1 LVSGYNML
9 RIRVSRNF
17 RSGLSE
23 ILMKRWCKLA
33 SIFLG
38 HPEIWQRSTFHSA
51 AAMIQVED
59 ATGEM

>member
-1 LVSGYNML
+1 
-9 RIRVSRNF
+9 VSRNF

-38 HPEIWQRSTFHSA
+38 ILKSGSAQRSTPPL
-51 AAMIQVED
+51 Q
-59 ATGEM
+59 